1 MADTRYFIR
10 NDDVGARTPELI
22 SFVEAFLTAQLP
34 VSYQVIPKKLTPDC
48 ARWLRNLQALH
59 PHLIEFGQHGL
70 RHEMIVR
77 GKRVWREFG
86 PERCYGAQRADIVC
100 GKAMLEDQ
108 LGAISLFTP
117 PQHKYDRNTLLAL
130 ERSGFRQFSAATYPT
145 LPYRTAYALG
155 RTLRRS
161 SFGQHGI
168 SRHGGVRDDARLFEL
183 SISIA
188 IDNGGVIKI
197 QPSNLRA
204 HADQAAE
211 HTDMVGFML
220 HHHVYEGAAE
230 RLLRLIAVMRDL
242 GLHRFKSMND
252 LAA

>member
-1 MADTRYFIR
+1 MTDARYFIR

-22 SFVEAFLTAQLP
+22 TFVEAFLAAELP
-34 VSYQVIPKKLTPDC
+34 VSYQVIPKRLTPDC
-48 ARWLRNLQALH
+48 ARWLRTMQAAH

-77 GKRVWREFG
+77 GKQVWREFG
-86 PERCYGAQRADIVC
+86 PERCYGAQRADIAC

-130 ERSGFRQFSAATYPT
+130 ERSGFRQFSAATYPA
-145 LPYRTAYALG
+145 LPYRAAYAVGRALG
-155 RTLRRS
+155 RS
-161 SFGQHGI
+161 SFRQHGI

-183 SISIA
+183 SISVA
-188 IDNGGVIKI
+188 IDNGGAIKI
-197 QPSNLRA
+197 QPSDLRA
-204 HADQAAE
+204 QAERSAKR
-211 HTDMVGFML
+211 TDMVGFML
-220 HHHVYEGAAE
+220 HHHVYKGAANT
-230 RLLRLIAVMRDL
+230 LLRLTAAMRDL
-242 GLHRFKSMND
+242 GLRRFKSMSD